1 MADKTRS
8 SLTAKPPDLSKDEN
22 RFMADVSA
30 ILRESRARAYAAVN
44 FAMTVAYWEVGKRI
58 VEQEQR
64 GKKRANYGDFLIRNL
79 SVYLGQNFDKGFSI
93 ANLKNI
99 RQFYLTFKNDTKG
112 YTLCIQL
119 NWSHIRLII
128 KYKPILPAEEE
139 LAAELER
146 SARYLREAGGDE

>member
-1 MADKTRS
+1 MAAKMRN
-8 SLTAKPPDLSKDEN
+8 SLTAKTPDLSKDEN
-22 RFMADVSA
+22 SFMAGVSV
-30 ILRESRARAYAAVN
+30 ILRESRSKAYAAVN
-44 FAMTVAYWEVGKRI
+44 FAMTAAYWEVGKRI
-58 VEQEQR
+58 VEQEQH
-64 GKKRANYGDFLIRNL
+64 GKELANYGDFLIRNL

-99 RQFYLTFKNDTKG
+99 RQFYLTFQNDSKG
-112 YTLCIQL
+112 YTLCSLL

-128 KYKPILPAEEE
+128 KYKLILPAEEE